1 MYSHFQFTALYYE
14 RSCSPDLFCS
24 AALIASSFCLVTNN
38 IQLVDE
44 AAWVL
49 IMRLTWHFYL
59 SSQVRSWRSKQV
71 MNVILPTL
79 TDWFPYGKG
88 ISTPARSW
96 IWRSVTVRLCHNMMI
111 KVLEAGYTDRD
122 CTVEY
127 VASDTRG
134 SSLKSS
140 WNFDE
145 TTMTVPTSIDAKKT
159 IYAYAAIYGGL

>member
-1 MYSHFQFTALYYE
+1 MVGSHAE
-14 RSCSPDLFCS
+14 RQPHIHSINEGNNLTCADMIVWPARLSCSPDLFCS
-24 AALIASSFCLVTNN
+24 AALIASSFCLVTNTR
-38 IQLVDE
+38 IGWWS
-44 AAWVL
+44 WVL

-59 SSQVRSWRSKQV
+59 SGQVRSWRSEQF

-79 TDWFPYGKG
+79 TDCSWFPYSKG

-122 CTVEY
+122 CTLEY

-134 SSLKSS
+134 SSL
-140 WNFDE
+140 
-145 TTMTVPTSIDAKKT
+145 
-159 IYAYAAIYGGL
+159 